1 MQPADPESRSEETI
15 RPWRQVIAVLVV
27 FQMLCLFGLL
37 VVLLIASVSD
47 RGVAYAIAGAVLL
60 MEVGQWALSK
70 LALRRVP
77 AFDPAKRL
85 AMVPLTAAHQ
95 RLVEFNLAA
104 SVIAPVWI
112 SVEIPS
118 TSFGHDKF
126 LAFVLLEI
134 AVAPGSLSLWRVRRN
149 HTWAAISRI
158 PSTPRRKH
166 TF

>member
-1 MQPADPESRSEETI
+1 MQPAEPESRSEETL

-37 VVLLIASVSD
+37 VVLLTASVRD
-47 RGVAYAIAGAVLL
+47 RPVACAIAGAVLL

-77 AFDPAKRL
+77 AFDRDKRPVM
-85 AMVPLTAAHQ
+85 APLTAAHQ

-104 SVIAPVWI
+104 SLIAPVLI
-112 SVEIPS
+112 ALEIPS
-118 TSFGHDKF
+118 TSFGHDRF
-126 LAFVLLEI
+126 VAFVLLEI
-134 AVAPGSLSLWRVRRN
+134 ALAPGSLSLWRVRRN

-158 PSTPRRKH
+158 PSTPR
-166 TF
+166 